1 MTLPLLP
8 AVHGKEPGSGNTVV
22 PEQGSPSGFGGE
34 ELKAG
39 LPGMQLNGMPGPKKQ
54 ETTISTRSVPH
65 LLCSLLHWFSKLKC

>member
-34 ELKAG
+34 ELNAG
-39 LPGMQLNGMPGPKKQ
+39 LPGMQLNGMPGPENKN
-54 ETTISTRSVPH
+54 IIYD
-65 LLCSLLHWFSKLKC
+65 

>member
-34 ELKAG
+34 ELNAG
-39 LPGMQLNGMPGPKKQ
+39 LPGMQLNGMPGPENK
-54 ETTISTRSVPH
+54 IINFLIR
-65 LLCSLLHWFSKLKC
+65 LKGIPIA